1 METTTVIRTLTDTD
15 YCTIAF
21 HIETNTSYYYARITN
36 LTTVGVALTIYSG
49 GETISECT
57 N

>member
-1 METTTVIRTLTDTD
+1 MKTTTVMRTLTDTD
-15 YCTIAF
+15 YCALAF

-57 N
+57 F